1 MWRKVLAI
9 TFGLVLAFTI
19 LIISILRSAA
29 VKYEFSE
36 ITGDET
42 RISEDEVY
50 IPYNFAYSG
59 DVLPDSPLWPLK
71 AARDRIWFLITTN
84 SERRAELNLL
94 FADKRIAA
102 ALVLFDT
109 GKPEEGY
116 STLIRAEKYLEEAAK
131 MEEENRQK
139 GIDTAEFARRLAWAS
154 LKHYQVL
161 QEIIEKAPDDA
172 KPEIIRYEY
181 IPKNVYNKSIQVLS
195 GAGLTAPENPFDWD

>member
-9 TFGLVLAFTI
+9 TFGLALAFTI

-102 ALVLFDT
+102 
-109 GKPEEGY
+109 
-116 STLIRAEKYLEEAAK
+116 
-131 MEEENRQK
+131 
-139 GIDTAEFARRLAWAS
+139 RLATRQ
-154 LKHYQVL
+154 L
-161 QEIIEKAPDDA
+161 
-172 KPEIIRYEY
+172 
-181 IPKNVYNKSIQVLS
+181 
-195 GAGLTAPENPFDWD
+195 